1 MFLRIRIR
9 DWIYKNEAMV
19 SRVQRR
25 EYNAYSENNH
35 VPQSICEKALCKLL
49 QYSLHLSHRRENF
62 LGKWAQVNALIRKY
76 IGWSIRRKKEKYRW
90 QFLIHSNRINGW
102 NHKNKQINGWDFKHC
117 TLSILSLPILPKL
130 FMNDP
135 HLFWLRI
142 QMKREN
148 PVLIWSHYC
157 NLMYIIFSKM
167 IYINTTNLFL
177 FFI

>member
-1 MFLRIRIR
+1 M
-9 DWIYKNEAMV
+9 NEAMV
-19 SRVQRR
+19 SRVQMG
-25 EYNAYSENNH
+25 EYNVYSEHSH

-49 QYSLHLSHRRENF
+49 QYSLHLSHKRKDF

-102 NHKNKQINGWDFKHC
+102 NHRNKQINGWDFKHC

-130 FMNDP
+130 IMNDP
-135 HLFWLRI
+135 HLFRLRI

-157 NLMYIIFSKM
+157 NLMYIFFFKNDLYKHHKS
-167 IYINTTNLFL
+167 FF